1 MSANDPAG
9 PTSGTRPLVG
19 TVMIDLTH
27 MLSGP
32 YCTMILADLGARMIK
47 VEPPG
52 GEGTRKLLASDP
64 KNSLHGMGAYF
75 LTLNRNKESV
85 GLDLKTDDGR
95 RVFYEL
101 VKKADVV
108 VNNFA
113 PGVPQRLGIDW
124 DSLARHNPQ
133 IITCSITGFGE
144 TGPSRDRPAFDQI
157 AQGTGGGM
165 SITGT
170 AESGPLRAG
179 IPIGDLGGGLF
190 GAIGILSA
198 LSARTITGRGQHVDI
213 SMLDAQI
220 SMLNY
225 MATMFFLSGENP
237 GRLGNGHFVH
247 VPYNTFQT
255 KDRWIIIAVITD
267 NGWSGCVEA
276 FGSDDLRDPE
286 FQTQPGR
293 WKNREFINR
302 RVQEVLLTKSCDEW
316 LTLLSAHRVPVAPVN
331 DFAHALNDPQVRH
344 REMIARVAHPKG
356 GSVEMPGNPIK
367 LSDTAGQRYESP
379 PLLGQQTDTVL
390 SELLGF
396 DPAELAR
403 LRRLGAIH

>member
-1 MSANDPAG
+1 MAADAA
-9 PTSGTRPLVG
+9 TAAKPLAG
-19 TVMIDLTH
+19 TVMLDLTH

-64 KNSLHGMGAYF
+64 RNSLHGMGAYF

-85 GLDLKTDDGR
+85 GLDLKAPEGR
-95 RVFYEL
+95 RLFYEL

-108 VNNFA
+108 VNNFG
-113 PGVPQRLGIDW
+113 PGVPKRLGIDW
-124 DSLARHNPQ
+124 DALAQHNQ
-133 IITCSITGFGE
+133 RIITCSITGFGE
-144 TGPSRDRPAFDQI
+144 TGPSPDRPAFDQI
-157 AQGTGGGM
+157 AQGMGGGM

-170 AESGPLRAG
+170 ADSGPLRAG
-179 IPIGDLGGGLF
+179 IPIGDLGGGMF

-198 LSARTITGRGQHVDI
+198 LNARTLTGRGQHVDI

-267 NGWSGCVEA
+267 GGWLGCVAA
-276 FGSDDLRDPE
+276 FDAADLRDPA
-286 FQTQPGR
+286 FLTQPGR
-293 WKNREFINR
+293 LKNRDFINR
-302 RVQEVLLTKSCDEW
+302 RIQEILLTRSCDEW
-316 LTLLSAHRVPVAPVN
+316 LAILAANRVPSAPVN
-331 DFAHALNDPQVRH
+331 DFAHALNDTQVRA
-344 REMIARVAHPKG
+344 RDMIVRVAHPAG
-356 GSVEMPGNPIK
+356 GGVDMPGNPVK
-367 LSDTAGQRYESP
+367 LSHTAGAGYTP
-379 PLLGQQTDTVL
+379 PPTIGQQTDAVL
-390 SELLGF
+390 AELLGC
-396 DPAELAR
+396 DAAELAR
-403 LRRLGAIH
+403 LRRSGAIH

>member
-1 MSANDPAG
+1 MTGGNQMTHPKG
-9 PTSGTRPLVG
+9 PLSGTVI
-19 TVMIDLTH
+19 IDLTH

-64 KNSLHGMGAYF
+64 KNSRHGMGAYY

-85 GLDLKTDDGR
+85 CLDLKRDDGKQL
-95 RVFYEL
+95 FYEL
-101 VKKADVV
+101 VKKVDVV
-108 VNNFA
+108 VNNYA
-113 PGVPQRLGIDW
+113 PGVPKRLGIDW
-124 DSLARHNPQ
+124 DTLARHNPR

-144 TGPSRDRPAFDQI
+144 SGPARDRPSFDQI
-157 AQGTGGGM
+157 AQGMGGGM

-170 AESGPLRAG
+170 EASGPLRAG

-198 LSARTITGRGQHVDI
+198 LNARAISGRGQHVDI

-267 NGWSGCVEA
+267 NGWQGCVEA
-276 FGSDDLRDPE
+276 FGADDLRDPA
-286 FQTQPGR
+286 FLTQPGR
-293 WKNREFINR
+293 WKAKEFINR
-302 RVQEVLLTKSCDEW
+302 RVQEILLTRTCDEW
-316 LTLLSAHRVPVAPVN
+316 LAKLSAHRVPVAPVN
-331 DFAHALNDPQVRH
+331 DFAHALNDPQVRA
-344 REMIARVAHPKG
+344 RDMIARVGLSQG
-356 GSVEMPGNPIK
+356 GSVEMPGNPVK
-367 LSDTAGQRYESP
+367 LSGSSPQEYSP
-379 PLLGQQTDTVL
+379 PPTLGQQTDSVL
-390 SELLGF
+390 AELLGC
-396 DPAELAR
+396 DPAKLAQ
-403 LRRLGAIH
+403 LRRDGVVF